1 MFGKPSEKPRR
12 TMATSD
18 YPVESVLQEGVRVR
32 GDLEARGN
40 VRLDGSLEGRV
51 SAADV
56 LTIGATGSI
65 TADLE
70 AAEVV
75 VMGTVEG
82 SIVATSRIELRKGAR
97 VLGDISAPSLIIEE
111 GVFFEGQCRMTDPA
125 GDGEILPIDK
135 DTPDQTQYAH

>member
-1 MFGKPSEKPRR
+1 MFGKSNETPRQ
-12 TMATSD
+12 TISTD
-18 YPVESVLQEGVRVR
+18 NPLESVLQEGVTVR

-51 SAADV
+51 SAAEM
-56 LTIGATGSI
+56 LTIGTSGTV

-70 AAEVV
+70 ANEVI

-82 SIVATSRIELRKGAR
+82 SIKATSRIELRKGAR
-97 VLGDISAPSLIIEE
+97 VLGDIFAPTLIIEE
-111 GVFFEGQCRMTDPA
+111 GVFFEGQCRMSEPT

-135 DTPDQTQYAH
+135 DVADRTNYVH